1 MASGWGPSDDAYATI
16 ESTINDGIEWA
27 RLQKQLQEQR
37 ESEEFCVDCDE
48 VIPLARRFHVKGC
61 QRCVE
66 CQGKWDK
73 VMTSGYNRRGSKDSQ
88 LR

>member
-1 MASGWGPSDDAYATI
+1 MNGWGPSDDGFATREATI
-16 ESTINDGIEWA
+16 ADGIEWA

-37 ESEEFCVDCDE
+37 ESEEFCVDCYE
-48 VIPLARRFHVKGC
+48 EIPVARRLLVKGC

-66 CQGKWDK
+66 CQGKWDS
-73 VMTSGYNRRGSKDSQ
+73 VMTSAYNRRGSKDSQ